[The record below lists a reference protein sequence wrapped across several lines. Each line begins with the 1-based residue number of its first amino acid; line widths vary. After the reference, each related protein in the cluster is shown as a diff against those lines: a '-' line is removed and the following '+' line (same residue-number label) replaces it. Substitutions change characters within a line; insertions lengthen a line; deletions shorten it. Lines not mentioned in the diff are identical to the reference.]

1 MKRSSTTQQKFI
13 SVNWKAFCD
22 PKLRAFDS
30 ELLLLKQSQ
39 SPTGLTYDLAL
50 LRVQIVVT
58 TPQGEC
64 ANESLPPG

>member
-13 SVNWKAFCD
+13 SVKWKAVCD

-39 SPTGLTYDLAL
+39 SPTGLIYDLAL
-50 LRVQIVVT
+50 LRTQIPEFKSMLV
-58 TPQGEC
+58 
-64 ANESLPPG
+64 A